1 MTSVNE
7 YGKWVKLGQE
17 LGLETTEL
25 RQFVMKRQAEQKAE
39 RDKEAALAEKIRQ
52 SEKEEKIR
60 QDELA
65 IAEKIRQSESEEKI
79 KLAAIEAQR
88 LKEEKELAEKI
99 RQDELAKEIRQDKLA
114 QAEKIRQTE
123 TDEKIRLAQ
132 IEAQKQENEAAEKR
146 RADELAARARTEEL
160 QQQIKLKELEL
171 KLTRGERVGNGD
183 TTQEQS
189 HGGLTNSAKFLKMP
203 IFHED
208 RDCLDAYL
216 LRFERL
222 CAAYGIPENQRALVL
237 VRSLEGKA
245 LEVYQNM
252 DVEESHDYEK
262 LREALLKRFC
272 LTEVGYRGK
281 FKQCVR
287 EPDETVANFITRLQ
301 RYLRQWLQMS
311 GLDNDHKGLETLII
325 KDQFF
330 LRSDE
335 DMRKFL
341 KERGKLSLDEM
352 IVQAQNFVESR
363 EFESKKWKP
372 ENKFKQKEVRVP
384 QREIEHKKVEKPSEF
399 SDQQKNSG
407 FPNDRN
413 WFKNKWDFKN
423 QRKDSSNT
431 ERKFTGCYICNSK
444 FHKASECKESE
455 AAKKTHSVAAM
466 ITLEE
471 NFPRKI
477 NSLEGSDGKHGKS
490 AETIKHNEGYCK
502 EVLVNGIK
510 ANSLY
515 DTGCTCTVVKAK
527 YVRPG
532 MYTGEEQSCR
542 LVNGYRESYPV
553 AMIQIESPEFTG
565 ETKAIVMPNLVR
577 TLLLGPRLYSK
588 GKAKVVVQS
597 CEIAVQTEISDV
609 MEKEDSLRVEE
620 RLDKVVVDEVLA
632 VCETRS
638 TETSY
643 KVPKKLK
650 CIDMPN
656 MDVNAEE
663 LKKLQREDKTLGK
676 FWKLAEESKG
686 ESESAYTGN
695 PRVVVTKGI
704 LYRQCKEVL
713 RDEIRYQLAVPQSLR
728 EKVIMM
734 ANESLLAAHQGVKR
748 TLDKVMSEFF
758 WPSMYGEVKRF
769 VMSCNL
775 CQRSSGVHGK
785 FKAKLGHLPIVGIPF
800 SVFCADLVGPIEP
813 RSNNGYRYMLT
824 MVDMATRYPEAFPL
838 KGISAEEVAEAMFKC
853 YCRVGI
859 PQRIHTD
866 RGSQFTSE
874 LMSEVNRL
882 CQIEHSKSS
891 PYHAMGNGV
900 VERLNGSLKSTLRK
914 LIVEQPKEWDRF
926 LDPLLFALR
935 DSVHESHGF
944 SSFELVYGRSERGPM
959 KILRELWTEE
969 EVTEEVRD
977 ACSYMVD
984 LQNRIEE
991 TCKIAQE
998 ELEKSQKKSERYY
1011 NKKARF
1017 RKLVVGDQVL
1027 MLTPVKASKMTFNW
1041 EGPYLVKDK
1050 VGEFDYRV
1058 EIAPGKIKTYHIN
1071 MLKKYNT
1078 RKEVNDDEAVADESL
1093 AAIAT
1098 VVNDGEVDEEEE
1110 ILELYNGVQKESF
1123 LDVKVNPELDD
1134 KKKSEVRKLLEKY
1147 KDIFSDVPGRTNLA
1161 EHEIKLTSDTPA
1173 RSKAYPTPYGLQ
1185 KEIDKEIDMMLKSG
1199 VIERSEAAYA
1209 APLVVVKKSD
1219 GSNRLCC
1226 NYMQLNKMTV
1236 FDPGPMMAN
1245 EDIFVKLSGSKIF
1258 SKFDFCKGYWQI
1270 PMAEESKDYTTF
1282 ICYG

>member
-25 RQFVMKRQAEQKAE
+25 RQFVMERQAEQKAE

-52 SEKEEKIR
+52 T
-60 QDELA
+60 
-65 IAEKIRQSESEEKI
+65 
-79 KLAAIEAQR
+79 
-88 LKEEKELAEKI
+88 ELAEKI
-99 RQDELAKEIRQDKLA
+99 RQDELAEKIRQAETDEKIRLAEIESARLREEKELA
-114 QAEKIRQTE
+114 QAEKIRQAE

-132 IEAQKQENEAAEKR
+132 IEAQKQESAAAEKR
-146 RADELAARARTEEL
+146 RVDELAARARTEEL

-183 TTQEQS
+183 TTQEHS

-252 DVEESHDYEK
+252 DVEESHDNER

-272 LTEVGYRGK
+272 LTEGGYRGK

-330 LRSDE
+330 LISDE
-335 DMRKFL
+335 EMRKFL

-384 QREIEHKKVEKPSEF
+384 QREIEHKKVEKPSGF

-542 LVNGYRESYPV
+542 LVNGHRESYPV

-565 ETKAIVMPNLVR
+565 KTKAIVMPNLIEDIIV
-577 TLLLGPRLYSK
+577 GPRLYSK
-588 GKAKVVVQS
+588 GKAEVVVQS
-597 CEIAVQTEISDV
+597 CEIAVQTEASDV
-609 MEKEDSLRVEE
+609 IEKEDSLREEE

-632 VCETRS
+632 VC
-638 TETSY
+638 
-643 KVPKKLK
+643 
-650 CIDMPN
+650 
-656 MDVNAEE
+656 
-663 LKKLQREDKTLGK
+663 
-676 FWKLAEESKG
+676 
-686 ESESAYTGN
+686 
-695 PRVVVTKGI
+695 
-704 LYRQCKEVL
+704 
-713 RDEIRYQLAVPQSLR
+713 
-728 EKVIMM
+728 
-734 ANESLLAAHQGVKR
+734 
-748 TLDKVMSEFF
+748 
-758 WPSMYGEVKRF
+758 
-769 VMSCNL
+769 
-775 CQRSSGVHGK
+775 
-785 FKAKLGHLPIVGIPF
+785 
-800 SVFCADLVGPIEP
+800 
-813 RSNNGYRYMLT
+813 
-824 MVDMATRYPEAFPL
+824 
-838 KGISAEEVAEAMFKC
+838 
-853 YCRVGI
+853 
-859 PQRIHTD
+859 
-866 RGSQFTSE
+866 
-874 LMSEVNRL
+874 
-882 CQIEHSKSS
+882 
-891 PYHAMGNGV
+891 
-900 VERLNGSLKSTLRK
+900 
-914 LIVEQPKEWDRF
+914 
-926 LDPLLFALR
+926 
-935 DSVHESHGF
+935 
-944 SSFELVYGRSERGPM
+944 
-959 KILRELWTEE
+959 
-969 EVTEEVRD
+969 
-977 ACSYMVD
+977 
-984 LQNRIEE
+984 
-991 TCKIAQE
+991 
-998 ELEKSQKKSERYY
+998 
-1011 NKKARF
+1011 
-1017 RKLVVGDQVL
+1017 
-1027 MLTPVKASKMTFNW
+1027 
-1041 EGPYLVKDK
+1041 
-1050 VGEFDYRV
+1050 
-1058 EIAPGKIKTYHIN
+1058 
-1071 MLKKYNT
+1071 
-1078 RKEVNDDEAVADESL
+1078 
-1093 AAIAT
+1093 
-1098 VVNDGEVDEEEE
+1098 
-1110 ILELYNGVQKESF
+1110 
-1123 LDVKVNPELDD
+1123 
-1134 KKKSEVRKLLEKY
+1134 
-1147 KDIFSDVPGRTNLA
+1147 
-1161 EHEIKLTSDTPA
+1161 
-1173 RSKAYPTPYGLQ
+1173 
-1185 KEIDKEIDMMLKSG
+1185 
-1199 VIERSEAAYA
+1199 
-1209 APLVVVKKSD
+1209 
-1219 GSNRLCC
+1219 
-1226 NYMQLNKMTV
+1226 
-1236 FDPGPMMAN
+1236 
-1245 EDIFVKLSGSKIF
+1245 
-1258 SKFDFCKGYWQI
+1258 
-1270 PMAEESKDYTTF
+1270 
-1282 ICYG
+1282 